1 VSACIEP
8 RLTLAGC
15 LFAPRD
21 GKILLAPLSTKYVM
35 NKNRTVRFKRLS
47 LVAAFSVTT
56 TIIFA
61 AASAWHTHGHS
72 DLSTAELPLTPKQS
86 DSDRRGIRTAV
97 SDGGDSAKSAGPVV
111 SDVHSSSQSTEEA
124 LSRNSESRNLV
135 DNGIDYPE
143 DKSRPWLGRAL
154 AKLPD
159 SAHWRDQIDAHL
171 AQPRTSGW
179 AKFEAH
185 AIASG
190 VNPLKL
196 PTFAQMAESSHV
208 ASKLTVRLRDGVD
221 AENALDDLG
230 LGITHARAFDSRRM
244 TGGLHTYNVYPGLA
258 VYDVLEVANAHPA
271 VVYAEPDYTVDL
283 ALLPRVP
290 NENLV
295 GPDAWWLD
303 QVNAYEAWD
312 IATDARSFGPILVVD
327 SGLSRSH
334 EDLQGNFWINP
345 DEIAGNGIDDDNNGY
360 VDDLNGLTAAPSS
373 PHGTSVGGTLCARG
387 NNTIGYTGLV
397 WRCQLMDGNAGG
409 SWDSVSSASSALIYA
424 TSKGSRL
431 SNHSWG
437 GPIYSQAL
445 KDVVTQVAANDHL
458 LVIAAHN
465 YAQDLDS
472 DPIYPAAFDNDNI
485 ISVAGSNPAENKVNY
500 SDYGVV
506 SVDLAAPTEFQTTEL
521 GGGYAKFA
529 GTSQSTPMVT
539 AAVALAWA
547 QVPDWNYTQIK
558 QLTLDSARPIA
569 SWQGLTATG
578 GILDMQAMMA
588 GLGSGNDPVSMTIDD
603 TAVNESAGTAV
614 VKISLSRAATNPV
627 QVTAFTRQVTGSAIG
642 GQDFYGKTQ
651 VLNFAVGETS
661 KSFDVVILPDAIAEA
676 AETFHVRLYN
686 ESGAVVTDRVGVVT
700 INDGGVAAPTLSV
713 SDQSISESVGTVQ
726 IPVTLSRS
734 ASSAVTVTAFTRTN
748 GTASAGQDLYGTTQR
763 LSFAPGQTT
772 QMMTVTIIGDT
783 VSETPETFFVHL
795 VNASGAA
802 IANGI
807 GTMTIVDSVTEASF
821 SISSVS
827 VNEGNGS
834 AALTISLSSPANA
847 SVTAFTRGQSADGGG
862 RDFYGFTRTL
872 NFSATGSTSQT
883 VILTLR
889 DDTETEAT
897 ESMVVRLVRSNGA
910 GIGVAEGVVTIDD
923 ND

>member
-1 VSACIEP
+1 M
-8 RLTLAGC
+8 
-15 LFAPRD
+15 
-21 GKILLAPLSTKYVM
+21 K
-35 NKNRTVRFKRLS
+35 KNRIVRSKRLS
-47 LVAAFSVTT
+47 LIVAFSVVT
-56 TIIFA
+56 TIVFA
-61 AASAWHTHGHS
+61 AGSAWYPHVHS
-72 DLSTAELPLTPKQS
+72 GLDTAELSLTPKKFE
-86 DSDRRGIRTAV
+86 SDRGGIRV
-97 SDGGDSAKSAGPVV
+97 SLGDDGDSAKSTDLIVREMQAL
-111 SDVHSSSQSTEEA
+111 SQSSEESLSTNTDA
-124 LSRNSESRNLV
+124 LKLV
-135 DNGIDYPE
+135 DNGVDYPE
-143 DKSRPWLGRAL
+143 DQARPWLGRAL
-154 AKLPD
+154 ADLPN
-159 SAHWRDQIDAHL
+159 SVHWRDQVDAHL
-171 AQPRTSGW
+171 AQPRTPGW
-179 AKFEAH
+179 TKFEAH
-185 AIASG
+185 ALARG

-208 ASKLTVRLRDGVD
+208 AATLTVRLRDGVD
-221 AENALDDLG
+221 AENALADLG
-230 LGITHARAFDSRRM
+230 LGITHARAFDQQRK
-244 TGGLHTYNVYPGLA
+244 TGGLHTYNVYPGIA
-258 VYDVLEVANAHPA
+258 VYDVLEATNAHPA
-271 VVYAEPDYTVDL
+271 VVYAEPDYRIDL
-283 ALLPRVP
+283 AFLPRVP

-312 IATDARSFGPILVVD
+312 VATDARSFGPILVVD
-327 SGLSRSH
+327 SGLSRGH

-345 DEIAGNGIDDDNNGY
+345 DEIAGNGIDDDNNGF
-360 VDDLNGLTAAPSS
+360 VDDMNGLTAAPSS

-437 GPIYSQAL
+437 GPDYSQAL
-445 KDVVTQVAANDHL
+445 KDVITQVAANDHL

-465 YAQDLDS
+465 YAQNLDN

-485 ISVAGSNPAENKVNY
+485 ISVAGSNSAENKVNY

-506 SVDLAAPTEFQTTEL
+506 SVDLAAPTEFETTEL

-547 QVPDWNYTQIK
+547 QVPGWNYTQIK
-558 QLTLDSARPIA
+558 QLTLDSARPVA

-578 GILDMQAMMA
+578 GILDMQTMMA
-588 GLGSGNDPVSMTIDD
+588 GTGSGNDPLSISVDDIAVSET
-603 TAVNESAGTAV
+603 AGTAIV
-614 VKISLSRAATNPV
+614 NISLSRAAVNPV

-661 KSFDVVILPDAIAEA
+661 KSFEVVILADAIAEGS
-676 AETFHVRLYN
+676 ETFHVRLGN
-686 ESGAVVTDRVGVVT
+686 ESGAAVTDRVGVVT
-700 INDGGVAAPTLSV
+700 INDGGAAAPALSV
-713 SDQSISESVGTVQ
+713 SDQSIAESVGSVQ
-726 IPVTLSRS
+726 IPVTLSRP
-734 ASSAVTVTAFTRTN
+734 ASSTVTVTAFTRTN
-748 GTASAGQDLYGTTQR
+748 GTASAGQDLYGTTQQ

-772 QMMTVTIIGDT
+772 QMMNVTIIDDT
-783 VSETPETFFVHL
+783 VSEAPETFFVHL
-795 VNASGAA
+795 VNASGAT

-807 GTMTIVDSVTEASF
+807 GTMTIVESATGANF

-834 AALTISLSSPANA
+834 AALTINLSSPADA

-862 RDFYGFTRTL
+862 KDFYGFTRTF

-897 ESMVVRLVRSNGA
+897 ESMIVRLVRPSGA
-910 GIGVAEGVVTIDD
+910 GISVAEGIVTINDD
-923 ND
+923 D